1 MMSATDPL
9 EQQIDAFA
17 QYLAD
22 ERRASARTVETYI
35 RDLRSFR
42 DYVRGE
48 GLPADARKLD
58 IVALRGFLA
67 SLFGSN
73 QASTMKKKV
82 SAIRSLFKFLLKRH
96 IIEQNPAAGLRSPK
110 IAQSLPRFL
119 TVEQAFRVME
129 APPKEERRAKPLKAR
144 DQALLE
150 TLYGTGVRVSELAGM
165 NVDHCDFTESEV
177 RVLGKGGKERIV
189 PLGKS
194 AAEAIQ
200 AYLPERGVLL
210 EQAKQGEPEALWLS
224 RSGRRLGVRQV
235 QNVVRRHGTLGAGR
249 GDLHP
254 HAMRHTCATHLLDA
268 GADLRSIQ
276 ELLGHSS
283 LSTTQRYTHVSVDRL
298 MEVYDRAHPLAR
310 DKTSDG

>member
-1 MMSATDPL
+1 MSATDPL
-9 EQQIDAFA
+9 EQQINAFA

-42 DYVRGE
+42 DYVRDE

-110 IAQSLPRFL
+110 IAHSLPRFL

-150 TLYGTGVRVSELAGM
+150 TLYSTGVRVSELAGM

-224 RSGRRLGVRQV
+224 FGVMGRSGPGAATFILTPCGTPVPPICSTLAPTSARFRSCSATRACRRRSD
-235 QNVVRRHGTLGAGR
+235 TLTSA
-249 GDLHP
+249 
-254 HAMRHTCATHLLDA
+254 
-268 GADLRSIQ
+268 SI
-276 ELLGHSS
+276 G
-283 LSTTQRYTHVSVDRL
+283 
-298 MEVYDRAHPLAR
+298 
-310 DKTSDG
+310 

>member
-1 MMSATDPL
+1 MSATDPL
-9 EQQIDAFA
+9 ELQIDAFA

-42 DYVRGE
+42 DYVREE
-48 GLPADARKLD
+48 GLPADAGKLD

-96 IIEQNPAAGLRSPK
+96 IIEQNPASGLRSPK
-110 IAQSLPRFL
+110 ISQSLPRFL
-119 TVEQAFRVME
+119 TVEQAFRVID
-129 APPKEERRAKPLKAR
+129 APPKEEKRAKPLKVR

-150 TLYGTGVRVSELAGM
+150 TLYATGVRVSELAGM
-165 NVDHCDFTESEV
+165 NLDHCDFTESEV

-194 AAEAIQ
+194 AVEAIR
-200 AYLPERGVLL
+200 AYLPERGGLL
-210 EQAKQGEPEALWLS
+210 EKAKQGEPDALWLS

-235 QNVVRRHGTLGAGR
+235 QNIVRRHGTLGAGR

-310 DKTSDG
+310 DKTRGG

>member
-1 MMSATDPL
+1 MSATDPL
-9 EQQIDAFA
+9 QQQIDAFA

-35 RDLRSFR
+35 RDLGGFR
-42 DYVRGE
+42 DYVRGQ

-58 IVALRGFLA
+58 IVALRGFLS

-82 SAIRSLFKFLLKRH
+82 SAVRSFFKFLLKRQV
-96 IIEQNPAAGLRSPK
+96 IESNPASGLRSPK
-110 IAQSLPRFL
+110 IAKSLPRFL
-119 TVEQAFRVME
+119 TVDQAFRVMD
-129 APPKEERRAKPLKAR
+129 APPKEDKRAKPLKMR

-165 NVDHCDFTESEV
+165 NLEHCDFSTSEV

-189 PLGKS
+189 PLGKT
-194 AAEAIQ
+194 AVAAIQ
-200 AYLPERGVLL
+200 AYLPERGGLL
-210 EQAKQGEPEALWLS
+210 EKAKGGNPDALWLS
-224 RSGRRLGVRQV
+224 QGGLRLSVRQM

-254 HAMRHTCATHLLDA
+254 HALRHTCATHLLDA

-283 LSTTQRYTHVSVDRL
+283 LSTTQRYTHVSMDRL

-310 DKTSDG
+310 DKTGDG

>member
-1 MMSATDPL
+1 MSATDPL
-9 EQQIDAFA
+9 EQQINAFA

-42 DYVRGE
+42 DYVREE

-96 IIEQNPAAGLRSPK
+96 IIEQNPASGLRSPK
-110 IAQSLPRFL
+110 ISQSLPRFL
-119 TVEQAFRVME
+119 TVEQAFRVID
-129 APPKEERRAKPLKAR
+129 APPKEEKRAKPLKVR

-150 TLYGTGVRVSELAGM
+150 TLYATGVRVSELAGM
-165 NVDHCDFTESEV
+165 NLDHCDFTESEV

-194 AAEAIQ
+194 AVEAIR
-200 AYLPERGVLL
+200 AYLPERGGLL
-210 EQAKQGEPEALWLS
+210 EKAKQGEPDALWLS

-235 QNVVRRHGTLGAGR
+235 QNIVRRHGTLGAGR

-310 DKTSDG
+310 DETSDG

>member
-1 MMSATDPL
+1 MSATDPL
-9 EQQIDAFA
+9 EQQIDSFA

-22 ERRASARTVETYI
+22 ERRASARAVETYV

-42 DYVRGE
+42 DYVREE
-48 GLPADARKLD
+48 GLPADASKLD
-58 IVALRGFLA
+58 IVALRGFLS

-82 SAIRSLFKFLLKRH
+82 SAIRSFFKFLLKRH
-96 IIEQNPAAGLRSPK
+96 IIDQNPASGLRSPK
-110 IAQSLPRFL
+110 IAKSLPRFL
-119 TVEQAFRVME
+119 TVDQAFRVMD
-129 APPKEERRAKPLKAR
+129 APPKESERAKPLKAR

-165 NVDHCDFTESEV
+165 NLDHCDFTESEV

-194 AAEAIQ
+194 ASEAIRG
-200 AYLPERGVLL
+200 YLPARGGLL
-210 EQAKQGEPEALWLS
+210 EKAKQGDPDALWLS
-224 RSGRRLGVRQV
+224 RNGRRLSVRQV
-235 QNVVRRHGTLGAGR
+235 QNIVRRYGTLGAGR

-310 DKTSDG
+310 DKTGGG